1 MALRKLTWRTGF
13 RTGAAYRLL
22 LGAKAKKDYDES
34 PFRFSFLF
42 EHDLSENRYPLFGI
56 ML

>member
-1 MALRKLTWRTGF
+1 LRKLTWRTGF
-13 RTGAAYRLL
+13 RTAAAYRLL